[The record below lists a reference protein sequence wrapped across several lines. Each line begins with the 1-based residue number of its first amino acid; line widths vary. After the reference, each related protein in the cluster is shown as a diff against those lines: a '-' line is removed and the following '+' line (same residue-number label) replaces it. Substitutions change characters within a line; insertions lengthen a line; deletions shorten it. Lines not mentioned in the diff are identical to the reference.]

1 MHAQNQS
8 IQHENKKSDSNV
20 QQTVP
25 DYASPQRATSGMN
38 IQRLH
43 SLYGNKAVQRMV
55 QTNIQANPNIVIQ
68 RFEDKDVSA
77 VMKSMYNASMEEKEN
92 PEAEENVR
100 TILRIAEE
108 TGFYDEIYK
117 MALSGLVL
125 NPDGFYKTI
134 TAFNAKA
141 KSATSSSNAEED
153 DATKSSK
160 GFIRELLFALE
171 QISQGNQVQFGTMKP
186 DHLVDALSSSGRA
199 SDSEMIANDESLGLG
214 YEWGGDTVVWGKDKV
229 ETRQHKVIEGK
240 DTETVK
246 REIIKAVKQLE
257 GQNGEVAVKD
267 SVRIA
272 DIVIMPNNEINK
284 LKEQEIRAFVSEVLS
299 KNTFRKKPLYAF
311 VNSVQITTELM
322 GQLTCTIDR
331 ISGEV
336 TSEIKGSDSSVVSE
350 LQKRDPV
357 NQSVA
362 VKKPAVSSKK
372 PVIDYDALLRQLNE
386 DTKGQQDEEMDDP
399 KEIQERIQILDKLI
413 KDMEDRKQNKLLLK
427 EGVKEA
433 TQQAR
438 KIKGERGK
446 WIGQTK
452 KSTSEKKEDVSD
464 DFWQKA
470 WQDKNKDSAELLE
483 KHEATL
489 NRAEEEWQVEH
500 KLDHSKLEEA
510 LERKKYLQTRME
522 IVKVDIQDQE
532 SAKKDRNQYMDK
544 MGKLAVKEKYADV
557 YEEDKANT
565 LDEQWRTED
574 PDGYKIKMSEFQKQW
589 EMDHEKDG
597 MTEKASKADDR
608 ERLGSGKNRLI
619 NERKRLNRIE
629 EQKVIDVVKKDN
641 EDIFLAVTAIVGKDD
656 ELCNTM
662 AAKIGKIKTDSGNR
676 KAVTSL
682 ISEVAKELQ
691 QANDYASSKK
701 LDLAHLQKFTIDL
714 CKGGEYVNFQG
725 NLAELRH
732 ANREA
737 EKLEDETSHPV
748 LIGTEDWDMD
758 RLEGKKQEVDVSYID
773 KEGILHLHE
782 VAWDIG
788 TLEDKLFGEKKKP
801 QREGYD
807 ALVKKY
813 KTPTSTSIAGV
824 QMSYAVESVQE
835 GDIDLIFTKIPK
847 GKLNN
852 TRGAMAKYLIQ
863 NQIALYMGSELF
875 TPSKLEQKLEE
886 YPGNS

>member
-1 MHAQNQS
+1 MHAHNQS

-25 DYASPQRATSGMN
+25 GYASPQRATSGMS
-38 IQRLH
+38 IQRLQ

-55 QTNIQANPNIVIQ
+55 QTNITANPNIVIQ

-77 VMKSMYNASMEEKEN
+77 VMKSMYNASMEEKDN
-92 PEAEENVR
+92 PEAEEKVR

-117 MALSGLVL
+117 MALSGHVL

-141 KSATSSSNAEED
+141 KSATSSSTTEEE

-186 DHLVDALSSSGRA
+186 DHLVDALSNSGRA

-240 DTETVK
+240 DIETVK

-284 LKEQEIRAFVSEVLS
+284 LNEQEIRAFVSEVLS

-311 VNSVQITTELM
+311 VNSVQITTESM
-322 GQLTCTIDR
+322 GQLSCTINR
-331 ISGEV
+331 ENGEV
-336 TSEIKGSDSSVVSE
+336 NSEIKVSDSSVVSE

-372 PVIDYDALLRQLNE
+372 PVIDYDALMKQLNE
-386 DTKGQQDEEMDDP
+386 DTRGQQDGEMDEP

-413 KDMEDRKQNKLLLK
+413 KDMEDKKQVKLLLK

-433 TQQAR
+433 TQEVR

-446 WIGQTK
+446 WIGQAK
-452 KSTSEKKEDVSD
+452 RAKSEKKEDVSD
-464 DFWQKA
+464 DLWQEA
-470 WQDKNKDSAELLE
+470 WKVENKGSAELLE
-483 KHEATL
+483 KYEATL
-489 NRAEEEWQVEH
+489 NYAEEEWKVEH
-500 KLDHSKLEEA
+500 TLDHSKIQTA
-510 LERKKYLQTRME
+510 LDRREKLQKRIEVVKKE
-522 IVKVDIQDQE
+522 IQEQE
-532 SAKKDRNQYMDK
+532 SAKIDRNQHIDK
-544 MGKLAVKEKYADV
+544 MGKLALQEKYADV

-565 LDEQWRTED
+565 LDEKWRTED
-574 PDGYKIKMSEFQKQW
+574 PEGYKIKMSELQKEW

-597 MTEKASKADDR
+597 MAEKANKADDR
-608 ERLGSGKNRLI
+608 EREGTGKNKLI

-641 EDIFLAVTAIVGKDD
+641 EDIFLAVTAIIGKND

-662 AAKIGKIKTDSGNR
+662 AAKIGKIRTDSGNR

-701 LDLAHLQKFTIDL
+701 LDLAHLKKFTIDL

-737 EKLEDETSHPV
+737 EKLEDETSNPV

-773 KEGILHLHE
+773 KDGILHLHE

-813 KTPTSTSIAGV
+813 TTPTTTSIAGV

-847 GKLNN
+847 GQSN

-863 NQIALYMGSELF
+863 NQISLYMGSELF
-875 TPSKLEQKLEE
+875 TPSNLQQKLEE

>member
-1 MHAQNQS
+1 MNAQIQS
-8 IQHENKKSDSNV
+8 IQHENKKSESSV

-25 DYASPQRATSGMN
+25 GYASPPLATSGMS

-68 RFEDKDVSA
+68 RYQDKDVSA
-77 VMKSMYNASMEEKEN
+77 VMKNMYNANMEEKNN
-92 PEAEENVR
+92 PEAEEKVR

-108 TGFYDEIYK
+108 TGFYNEIYE
-117 MALSGLVL
+117 MALSSHVL

-141 KSATSSSNAEED
+141 KSGTSSSNTEED

-171 QISQGNQVQFGTMKP
+171 QINQGNQVQFGTMKP
-186 DHLVDALSSSGRA
+186 DHLVDALSKSGRE
-199 SDSEMIANDESLGLG
+199 SDSEIIDKDESLGLG

-272 DIVIMPNNEINK
+272 DIVIMPNNEMNK
-284 LKEQEIRAFVSEVLS
+284 LNEPEIRAFVSEVLS

-311 VNSVQITTELM
+311 VNSVQITTESM

-331 ISGEV
+331 TSGEV
-336 TSEIKGSDSSVVSE
+336 SSEVKGSDSSVVSE

-362 VKKPAVSSKK
+362 VEKPVVNSKK
-372 PVIDYDALLRQLNE
+372 PVVDYDALLKQLEE
-386 DTKGQQDEEMDDP
+386 DTRGQQDEDMDEP
-399 KEIQERIQILDKLI
+399 KEIQDRIQVLDKLI
-413 KDMEDRKQNKLLLK
+413 KDMEDRKQVELLMQQ
-427 EGVKEA
+427 GVKEA
-433 TQQAR
+433 TQQVK

-446 WIGQTK
+446 WINLAKKAKSEVKDDVGQ
-452 KSTSEKKEDVSD
+452 E
-464 DFWQKA
+464 A
-470 WQDKNKDSAELLE
+470 WQEVWKDENKDSAVLLE

-489 NRAEEEWQVEH
+489 KSAQEEWKKEH
-500 KLDHSKLEEA
+500 TLDHSKMENA
-510 LERKKYLQTRME
+510 LERREKLLKRIDVVKEE
-522 IVKVDIQDQE
+522 IKGQE
-532 SAKKDRNQYMDK
+532 SAKKDRNQHIDK
-544 MGKLAVKEKYADV
+544 MGKLALKEKYADV
-557 YEEDKANT
+557 YVEEKAKE

-574 PDGYKIKMSEFQKQW
+574 PEDYKVKMNEFQKQW

-597 MTEKASKADDR
+597 MAEKASKADDR
-608 ERLGSGKNRLI
+608 ERFGSGKNRVI

-629 EQKVIDVVKKDN
+629 EQKMIEVVKKDN
-641 EDIFLAVTAIVGKDD
+641 VDIFLAVTEIIGNND

-662 AAKIGKIKTDSGNR
+662 AAKIGKIKTDTGNR

-682 ISEVAKELQ
+682 ISDVAKELQ
-691 QANDYASSKK
+691 DANAYAKSNK
-701 LDLAHLQKFTIDL
+701 LDLAHLKKFTVDL

-737 EKLEDETSHPV
+737 GKLEGGTSNPV
-748 LIGTEDWDMD
+748 LIGTEDWDMN
-758 RLEGKKQEVDVSYID
+758 RQEGTKQEVDVSYID

-788 TLEDKLFGEKKKP
+788 TLEDKLFGDKKKP
-801 QREGYD
+801 QREGYH
-807 ALVKKY
+807 ALVEKY
-813 KTPTSTSIAGV
+813 KTPAKSISGV

-847 GKLNN
+847 GQLN

-863 NQIALYMGSELF
+863 NKISLYMGSELF
-875 TPSKLEQKLEE
+875 TPLELQTKLEE